1 MISLQLMTL
10 QLFAKED
17 RLRKL
22 CRQYPNGCSM
32 TAHLRVASHTLDEPP
47 SKNPALELAKAIIL
61 LRRQLEELESA
72 GWREPP
78 THN

>member
-1 MISLQLMTL
+1 
-10 QLFAKED
+10 
-17 RLRKL
+17 
-22 CRQYPNGCSM
+22 M